1 MRNIKKQSSLR
12 NFGKKSLFL
21 QYYTIHIYFYFGE
34 TLKVGGVQKKKHPSD
49 GKLVVCGPV
58 VWHSNRPPKPLAE
71 LKRPPSNIHPGRFSH
86 GTKKSITHLEERKM
100 IWTKPPENCVPAVNL
115 QGCMLLAK
123 STPSPTF
130 SNIHKLQGAPG
141 IPGHPHDFRTLRI
154 RIWKAWDGKFQ
165 ARKLMETLPKP
176 LKWEN
181 LVWHISWEEF
191 WNHT

>member
-21 QYYTIHIYFYFGE
+21 QCHTIIYFYFGE
-34 TLKVGGVQKKKHPSD
+34 TLKVGEAQKKKPFRWKIS
-49 GKLVVCGPV
+49 GLGPGGLGFE
-58 VWHSNRPPKPLAE
+58 SPPKPLAE

-115 QGCMLLAK
+115 QGCMLLA
-123 STPSPTF
+123 
-130 SNIHKLQGAPG
+130 NIHKLQGTPG

-165 ARKLMETLPKP
+165 AGKLSFQTFQTSDPGRFGLAYLWK
-176 LKWEN
+176 
-181 LVWHISWEEF
+181 IF
-191 WNHT
+191 WTIHNICT